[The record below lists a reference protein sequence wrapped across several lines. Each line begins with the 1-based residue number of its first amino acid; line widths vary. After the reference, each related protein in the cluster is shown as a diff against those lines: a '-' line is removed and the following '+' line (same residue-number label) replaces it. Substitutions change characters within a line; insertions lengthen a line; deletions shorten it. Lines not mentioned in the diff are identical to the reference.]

1 VSVWWRDVCKT
12 CIEGQQENW
21 FDNCIQWKVRVG
33 DKIKFWKDM
42 WVEDESL
49 DQPFP
54 KLYMLST
61 IKGKTIGKSGWK
73 EMELEN
79 TMENWDISLKKKKNR
94 R

>member
-1 VSVWWRDVCKT
+1 
-12 CIEGQQENW
+12 
-21 FDNCIQWKVRVG
+21 
-33 DKIKFWKDM
+33 M

-79 TMENWDISLKKKKNR
+79 TMEN
-94 R
+94 